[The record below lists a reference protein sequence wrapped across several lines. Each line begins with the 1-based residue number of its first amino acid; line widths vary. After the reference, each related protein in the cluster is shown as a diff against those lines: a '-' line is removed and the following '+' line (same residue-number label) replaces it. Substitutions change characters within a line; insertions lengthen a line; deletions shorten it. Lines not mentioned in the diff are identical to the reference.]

1 MQVIIMRLND
11 EKGLGNFNLLQ
22 LVEKEISLDSN
33 LVVKKR
39 AIELLKKLSDF

>member
-11 EKGLGNFNLLQ
+11 EKGLENFNLLQ
-22 LVEKEISLDSN
+22 LVEKEISSDSN

>member
-11 EKGLGNFNLLQ
+11 EKGLENFNLLQ
-22 LVEKEISLDSN
+22 LVEKEISSDSN

-39 AIELLKKLSDF
+39 ALELLKKLSDF

>member
-11 EKGLGNFNLLQ
+11 EKGLENFNLLQ